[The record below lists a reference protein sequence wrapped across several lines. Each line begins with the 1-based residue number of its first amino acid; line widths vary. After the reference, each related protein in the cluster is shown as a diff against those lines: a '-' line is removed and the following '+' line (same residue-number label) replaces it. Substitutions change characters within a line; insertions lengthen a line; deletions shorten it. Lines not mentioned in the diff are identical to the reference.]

1 MVCSNPKFG
10 TGHNF
15 PFSGKDHGLYIVHG
29 ICQKQSQNRPL
40 ILTHHLKGLSLS
52 FQKIIKLTLLDQQN

>member
-10 TGHNF
+10 TDHNF
-15 PFSGKDHGLYIVHG
+15 PFLEKDHGIVHG
-29 ICQKQSQNRPL
+29 ILSKTAQKRFL

-52 FQKIIKLTLLDQQN
+52 FQKIIKLTLLD